1 MVGIRALMYFF
12 TLVAVRLGNDERYP
26 WLMAL
31 IKVDIVGEPHAACIN
46 RVNFSVVV
54 LGIM

>member
-1 MVGIRALMYFF
+1 MYFF

-31 IKVDIVGEPHAACIN
+31 IKVDIVGEPYAACIN
-46 RVNFSVVV
+46 CVNFSVVV